1 MDLLLAHIPHLAL
14 LLAVA
19 LIFVRMM
26 IGEQRM
32 QLAIA
37 EGGEEAAEQVK
48 VIGVRGAIRM
58 LLLLLFLAAVVVLAV
73 EVLRDELPSAFVVV
87 DYLAAGTV
95 LASWM
100 AWSAPSGL
108 APGVQQRLGGVGRGV
123 VRIAVGIVAL
133 GAMVI
138 AGMALAHGV
147 VLPPL

>member
-1 MDLLLAHIPHLAL
+1 MEILLAHIPHLAL

-37 EGGEEAAEQVK
+37 EGGEEAAQQVG
-48 VIGVRGAIRM
+48 VIGVRGAVRM
-58 LLLLLFLAAVVVLAV
+58 LLLLLFLAAVMVLAIQ
-73 EVLRDELPSAFVVV
+73 VLRDELPSAFVVV
-87 DYLAAGTV
+87 DYLAAGAV
-95 LASWM
+95 LAIWM

-108 APGVQQRLGGVGRGV
+108 APGVQRRLGAAGRAA
-123 VRIAVGIVAL
+123 VRMAVGIVAM
-133 GAMVI
+133 GALVI

>member
-58 LLLLLFLAAVVVLAV
+58 LVLLLFLAAVLVMAV
-73 EVLRDELPSAFVVV
+73 QVLRDELPSAFVVV
-87 DYLAAGTV
+87 DYLVAGTV
-95 LASWM
+95 LAIWM

-108 APGVQQRLGGVGRGV
+108 APGVQERLGGVGRGV
-123 VRIAVGIVAL
+123 VRIAVGIVAM

>member
-37 EGGEEAAEQVK
+37 EGGEGAAEQVK

-58 LLLLLFLAAVVVLAV
+58 LVLLLFLAAVLVMAV
-73 EVLRDELPSAFVVV
+73 QVLRDELPSAFVVV
-87 DYLAAGTV
+87 DYLVAGTV
-95 LASWM
+95 LAIWM

-108 APGVQQRLGGVGRGV
+108 APGVQERLGGVGRGV
-123 VRIAVGIVAL
+123 VRIAVGIVAM

>member
-95 LASWM
+95 LAIWM

-108 APGVQQRLGGVGRGV
+108 APGVQERLGGVGRGV
-123 VRIAVGIVAL
+123 VRVAVGIVAM

>member
-58 LLLLLFLAAVVVLAV
+58 LVLLLFLAAVLVMAV
-73 EVLRDELPSAFVVV
+73 QVLRDELPSAFVVV
-87 DYLAAGTV
+87 DYLVAGTV
-95 LASWM
+95 LAIWM

-108 APGVQQRLGGVGRGV
+108 APGVQERLGGAGRGV
-123 VRIAVGIVAL
+123 VRIAVGIVAM